1 MANKKKE
8 VEWTP
13 KISFIDSHTLHYALV
28 RQTDKIRR
36 TECFYLFI
44 LIQSLLIH
52 RHFSTALTWSQCED
66 SITLHALPT
75 THCTNIIETSAGGI
89 YHTDLVGGYD
99 YHGGSVGG
107 GASSGVGIGIED
119 VAGDDFDYAMD
130 CGDFIF

>member
-1 MANKKKE
+1 MELECRTKIID
-8 VEWTP
+8 VEYVKCIP
-13 KISFIDSHTLHYALV
+13 KIPCISLCTCWTN
-28 RQTDKIRR
+28 RQNKTHIIVY
-36 TECFYLFI
+36 THSI
-44 LIQSLLIH
+44 PILIH
-52 RHFSTALTWSQCED
+52 RPFSTALTWSQCED

-75 THCTNIIETSAGGI
+75 THCTNIIETTAGGI
-89 YHTDLVGGYD
+89 YHTDLIGGYD